1 MLILCIAQYFPLY
14 VGNLNQGYDVFN
26 FRIHFNFLC
35 ILMSFDA
42 TMRPFTI
49 EFFVQIS
56 ATQRSCAEESCT
68 EASVQFTAKV
78 TYIIRADGD

>member
-14 VGNLNQGYDVFN
+14 VGNLNQRYDVFN
-26 FRIHFNFLC
+26 FRIHCNFL
-35 ILMSFDA
+35 
-42 TMRPFTI
+42 
-49 EFFVQIS
+49 FFVQIS